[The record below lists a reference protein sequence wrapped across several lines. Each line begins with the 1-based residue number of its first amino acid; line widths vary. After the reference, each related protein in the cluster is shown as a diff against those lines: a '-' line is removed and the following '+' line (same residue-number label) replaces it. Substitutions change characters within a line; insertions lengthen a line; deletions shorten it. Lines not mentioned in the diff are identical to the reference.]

1 MQFILRY
8 VCQIIC
14 KNLPFTIAHQFA
26 TLNTV
31 GISAGIESHRT
42 LRDELYQWNLE
53 EIVETFEKEHVTIPI
68 MWDFNDEELKELGV
82 GLVQRKKYFSAKEH
96 FKTKPIEKVTLL
108 F

>member
-1 MQFILRY
+1 M
-8 VCQIIC
+8 CQIIC

-82 GLVQRKKYFSAKEH
+82 GLVQRKKYFFAKEQL
-96 FKTKPIEKVTLL
+96 KTNPIEKVTLHS
-108 F
+108 